1 MNYQML
7 ALILALTVV
16 SWAQI
21 ANQNA
26 PSTPQQSTVPADKAK
41 CPCCDKMA
49 ADSTKDAHAC
59 CAHHDMNGK
68 DGKEMASGKDAMSCC
83 SGKDAKSCMR
93 TGKDKAAASC
103 CKDGC
108 SKDSCGKD
116 KTAAACCGGSCGKDS
131 KKGCCSD
138 KKSDKTAKDCC
149 PEEVHS

>member
-1 MNYQML
+1 MKYKMI

-59 CAHHDMNGK
+59 CAHHDM
-68 DGKEMASGKDAMSCC
+68 